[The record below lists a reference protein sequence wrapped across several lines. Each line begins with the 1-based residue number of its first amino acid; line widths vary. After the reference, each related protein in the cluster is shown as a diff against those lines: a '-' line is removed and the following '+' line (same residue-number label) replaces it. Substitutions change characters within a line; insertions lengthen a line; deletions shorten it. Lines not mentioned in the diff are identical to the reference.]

1 MRRLFKRL
9 GIFREGVAI
18 ETQRSTSTSERG
30 FWESAGLFVSLGSQN
45 MEEPVAQPLTSF
57 SLTPSLLLPLAF
69 RISLSLQRAPL
80 EPVPSSTGRIWLQCI
95 LTLGMVHWAFPGC
108 IWLSTS
114 TAFLLWRDRRGS
126 VRLGEERA
134 EDEETVTLKNLPATV
149 YWECLAWALYWSC
162 GRQWEEWGWFPL
174 SKSLKLSSRS
184 RWRGWRGGY
193 KKSWENNERH
203 KLWV

>member
-1 MRRLFKRL
+1 MGILWGWMRRLFKRL

-30 FWESAGLFVSLGSQN
+30 FWESAGLFVSSGSQN

-57 SLTPSLLLPLAF
+57 CLTPSLLLPLAF

-80 EPVPSSTGRIWLQCI
+80 EPVPSSTGRISLQRI

-114 TAFLLWRDRRGS
+114 TAFLLWRDWCGS

-134 EDEETVTLKNLPATV
+134 EDEKTGTLKNLPATV
-149 YWECLAWALYWSC
+149 YWECLGWALCWSC
-162 GRQWEEWGWFPL
+162 GR
-174 SKSLKLSSRS
+174 
-184 RWRGWRGGY
+184 
-193 KKSWENNERH
+193 
-203 KLWV
+203 